1 MSFAGAW
8 GPPNL
13 GDGVSGRQDGGQ
25 IQDSRRGQVEFRSGR
40 ILTEESH
47 YYGTQAPVSLEN
59 GVLVGQSQVWKLLS
73 RGRIRS
79 AM

>member
-25 IQDSRRGQVEFRSGR
+25 IEDSRRAKLNFGPNPNAEFRCR
-40 ILTEESH
+40 K
-47 YYGTQAPVSLEN
+47 QD
-59 GVLVGQSQVWKLLS
+59 
-73 RGRIRS
+73 
-79 AM
+79 